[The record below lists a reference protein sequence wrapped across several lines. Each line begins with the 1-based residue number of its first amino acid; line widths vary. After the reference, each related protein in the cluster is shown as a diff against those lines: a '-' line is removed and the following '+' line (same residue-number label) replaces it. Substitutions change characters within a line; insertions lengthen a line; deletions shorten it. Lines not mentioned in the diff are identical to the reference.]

1 MAGAAEILGAPI
13 GRVLLNPGGIFEV
26 SLAVWLLIK
35 GFMPT
40 AYDGVSHDRRP
51 GRSTGTAR

>member
-1 MAGAAEILGAPI
+1 MDGAAEILGAPI
-13 GRVLLNPGGIFEV
+13 GRVLLNPGDIFEV

-40 AYDGVSHDRRP
+40 AYDSVFHDRRP